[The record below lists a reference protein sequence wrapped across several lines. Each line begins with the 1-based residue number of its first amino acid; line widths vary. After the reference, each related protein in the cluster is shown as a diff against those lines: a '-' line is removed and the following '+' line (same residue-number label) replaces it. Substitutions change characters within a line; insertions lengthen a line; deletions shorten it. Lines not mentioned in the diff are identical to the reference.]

1 MNRFDIDV
9 PEMQQVELAG
19 ISLDV
24 SERLARMI
32 KAINAYV
39 AAVHHI
45 GAVTPEAVND
55 AVVQALCRK
64 GSLEACLNELIG
76 VLGAKQ

>member
-1 MNRFDIDV
+1 MSRFDIDV
-9 PEMQQVELAG
+9 PEVQEMEVAG
-19 ISLDV
+19 SSSEV
-24 SERLARMI
+24 SERLVRTI
-32 KAINAYV
+32 EAINAYV

-76 VLGAKQ
+76 ALGRK